1 MPFPVSVGLVPTAP
15 SSGITASKKGMAR
28 SAILGGWDREFAACG
43 ERKTSSGKK
52 RQPPG
57 VCLQASI
64 WKEQVCLYNSRPPD
78 LLRGLKF
85 QRQGHVSPLPF
96 EILAKTFL
104 ADRGSAHE
112 EASSGSVLDITGC
125 LPGLSSSRGLS
136 LLVGPMSPLGEGGAL
151 FPPHC
156 QRVEVEQTRSLRGK
170 KKKDKLDGFLSSC
183 YAAPLQDPLE
193 QNRCP
198 VAPRSGMQV
207 HTPGVIP
214 SKPIEASTAVIHVPI
229 FCPKSTNTALDKLI
243 SPLPANVCNIPTDA
257 DDDWIIAVNTAPTN
271 IPITGFAKCVIRFM
285 NVCDSRSGC
294 IEVLI
299 ISIPKNNIPRPAII
313 CPK

>member
-1 MPFPVSVGLVPTAP
+1 MG
-15 SSGITASKKGMAR
+15 
-28 SAILGGWDREFAACG
+28 
-43 ERKTSSGKK
+43 
-52 RQPPG
+52 
-57 VCLQASI
+57 
-64 WKEQVCLYNSRPPD
+64 
-78 LLRGLKF
+78 
-85 QRQGHVSPLPF
+85 PLPF

-207 HTPGVIP
+207 HTLGGIP
-214 SKPIEASTAVIHVPI
+214 SKPRIFLTDLGSLELSHRAKGVEQTVDVTLPFPASMGPSLR
-229 FCPKSTNTALDKLI
+229 PR
-243 SPLPANVCNIPTDA
+243 
-257 DDDWIIAVNTAPTN
+257 APGK
-271 IPITGFAKCVIRFM
+271 I
-285 NVCDSRSGC
+285 
-294 IEVLI
+294 VLE
-299 ISIPKNNIPRPAII
+299 K
-313 CPK
+313 